1 MMSARQVS
9 PFDVR
14 RNGEPIKDVHIRDAV
29 DPNISY
35 SVHFSEWEAAIAAGA
50 TLDELQRLDQY
61 PKQFRAK
68 LIAWHGFHNAV
79 AMHSQDAVNQK
90 MSKKPRK

>member
-1 MMSARQVS
+1 MGEQDV

-14 RNGEPIKDVHIRDAV
+14 RNGEPIEDVKVREAV

-50 TLDELQRLDQY
+50 TIDELFRLEQY
-61 PKQFRAK
+61 PKSFRAK
-68 LIAWHGFHNAV
+68 LIAWYGYHKLAELHA
-79 AMHSQDAVNQK
+79 QDAVSSK
-90 MSKKPRK
+90 MARKGKR